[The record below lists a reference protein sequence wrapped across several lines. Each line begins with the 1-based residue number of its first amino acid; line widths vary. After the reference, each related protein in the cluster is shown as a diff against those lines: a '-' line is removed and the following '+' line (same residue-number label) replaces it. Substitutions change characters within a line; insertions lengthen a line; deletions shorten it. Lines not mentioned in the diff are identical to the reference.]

1 MTAEGT
7 SSTAFT
13 SADWATLTVTSLIWG
28 ASFLFIAEGL
38 EAMEPGVVTALRVGF
53 GCLALTFAPAAR
65 TPVDREDWP
74 RLLLLGV
81 VWFAIPMTMFP
92 LAEQWISSSV
102 TGMLNGALPIFS
114 TMLAAVLLGR
124 LPGRFQ
130 IAGLAIGFAGAVL
143 ISVPSL
149 GGGSGSALGVALVI
163 VAVIAYAVAGNL
175 MVPLQQRYGS
185 IPVIWRSMAVGL
197 VVTLPYGLVGLPDSR
212 FEWSP
217 FAAVLV
223 LGNAGHRRRVR
234 ARRHAHGQGRRDS
247 RGDHRLPHPGCGNG
261 ARRRAERR
269 ARRRD
274 RDRRPR
280 ARARRRLAHEP
291 RRTLKSRPAGAG
303 NLLAWVPCAATSPSC
318 AGSRRPPREK
328 RSKPPPASTCAR

>member
-1 MTAEGT
+1 MTAQNVGSQNARRRLPVTAEGT

-38 EAMEPGVVTALRVGF
+38 EAMEPGVITALRVGF

-130 IAGLAIGFAGAVL
+130 IAGLVIGFAGAVL
-143 ISVPSL
+143 ISVPSFS
-149 GGGSGSALGVALVI
+149 GGSGSALGVALVI

-197 VVTLPYGLVGLPDSR
+197 VVTLPYGVVGLPDSR

-223 LGNAGHRRRVR
+223 LGTLGTGVAFVLAGTLMGRVGATR
-234 ARRHAHGQGRRDS
+234 GAIIAYLIPVVAMVLGVVLRDEHVDAIAI
-247 RGDHRLPHPGCGNG
+247 GG
-261 ARRRAERR
+261 
-269 ARRRD
+269 
-274 RDRRPR
+274 
-280 ARARRRLAHEP
+280 LAFV
-291 RRTLKSRPAGAG
+291 LAGAW
-303 NLLAWVPCAATSPSC
+303 LTSR
-318 AGSRRPPREK
+318 AGR
-328 RSKPPPASTCAR
+328 

>member
-1 MTAEGT
+1 MTAQDVAPPSARRRLLVTAEGT

-13 SADWATLTVTSLIWG
+13 PADWATLTVTSLIWG

-114 TMLAAVLLGR
+114 TTLAAVLLGR

-130 IAGLAIGFAGAVL
+130 MAGLAIGFAGAVL

-197 VVTLPYGLVGLPDSR
+197 VVTLPYGVVGLPDSR

-223 LGNAGHRRRVR
+223 LGTLGTGVAFVLAGTLMGRVGATRGAIIAYLIPVVAMVFGVVLRDEHVDAIAIGGLALVLVGAWLTSR
-234 ARRHAHGQGRRDS
+234 AGR
-247 RGDHRLPHPGCGNG
+247 
-261 ARRRAERR
+261 
-269 ARRRD
+269 
-274 RDRRPR
+274 
-280 ARARRRLAHEP
+280 
-291 RRTLKSRPAGAG
+291 
-303 NLLAWVPCAATSPSC
+303 
-318 AGSRRPPREK
+318 
-328 RSKPPPASTCAR
+328 

>member
-1 MTAEGT
+1 MTAQDVAPPSARRRLLVTAEGT

-13 SADWATLTVTSLIWG
+13 SADWAILTVTSLIWG

-65 TPVDREDWP
+65 RPVDREDWP

-114 TMLAAVLLGR
+114 TTLAAVLLGR

-149 GGGSGSALGVALVI
+149 SGGSGSALGVALVI

-175 MVPLQQRYGS
+175 MVPLQQRYGA

-197 VVTLPYGLVGLPDSR
+197 VVTLPYGLVGLPDSH

-217 FAAVLV
+217 FVAVLV
-223 LGNAGHRRRVR
+223 LGTLGTGVAFVLAGTLMGRVGATR
-234 ARRHAHGQGRRDS
+234 GAIIAYLIPVVAMVLGVVVRDEHVDAIAI
-247 RGDHRLPHPGCGNG
+247 GG
-261 ARRRAERR
+261 
-269 ARRRD
+269 
-274 RDRRPR
+274 
-280 ARARRRLAHEP
+280 LA
-291 RRTLKSRPAGAG
+291 LVLAGAW
-303 NLLAWVPCAATSPSC
+303 LTSR
-318 AGSRRPPREK
+318 AGR
-328 RSKPPPASTCAR
+328 

>member
-1 MTAEGT
+1 VTAQDVAPPSARRRLLVTAEGT

-13 SADWATLTVTSLIWG
+13 SADWAILTVTSLIWG

-65 TPVDREDWP
+65 RPVDREDWP

-114 TMLAAVLLGR
+114 TTLAAVLLGR

-149 GGGSGSALGVALVI
+149 SGGSGSALGVALVI

-175 MVPLQQRYGS
+175 MVPLQQRYGA

-197 VVTLPYGLVGLPDSR
+197 VVTLPYGLVGLPDSH

-217 FAAVLV
+217 FVAVLV
-223 LGNAGHRRRVR
+223 LGTLGTGVAFVLAGTLMGRVGATRGAIIAYLIPVVAMVLGVVVRDEHVDAIAIGGLALVLVGAWLTSR
-234 ARRHAHGQGRRDS
+234 AGR
-247 RGDHRLPHPGCGNG
+247 
-261 ARRRAERR
+261 
-269 ARRRD
+269 
-274 RDRRPR
+274 
-280 ARARRRLAHEP
+280 
-291 RRTLKSRPAGAG
+291 
-303 NLLAWVPCAATSPSC
+303 
-318 AGSRRPPREK
+318 
-328 RSKPPPASTCAR
+328 

>member
-1 MTAEGT
+1 VTAQDVAPPSARRRLLVTAEGT

-13 SADWATLTVTSLIWG
+13 SADWAILTVTSLIWG

-65 TPVDREDWP
+65 RPVDREDWP

-114 TMLAAVLLGR
+114 TTLAAVLLGR

-149 GGGSGSALGVALVI
+149 SGGSGSALGVALVI

-175 MVPLQQRYGS
+175 MVPLQQRYGA

-197 VVTLPYGLVGLPDSR
+197 VVTLPYGLVGLPDSH

-217 FAAVLV
+217 FVAVLV
-223 LGNAGHRRRVR
+223 LGTLGTGVAFVLAGTLMGRVGATR
-234 ARRHAHGQGRRDS
+234 GAIIAYLIPVVAMVLGVVVRDEHVDAIAI
-247 RGDHRLPHPGCGNG
+247 GG
-261 ARRRAERR
+261 
-269 ARRRD
+269 
-274 RDRRPR
+274 
-280 ARARRRLAHEP
+280 LA
-291 RRTLKSRPAGAG
+291 LVLAGAW
-303 NLLAWVPCAATSPSC
+303 LTSR
-318 AGSRRPPREK
+318 AGR
-328 RSKPPPASTCAR
+328 